1 MQSTKPKVS
10 IGLAVYNGEKHLLG
24 AINSLLAQEYQNF
37 ELLISD
43 NASTDATA
51 QICQTFARANSRIQ
65 YHRTETN
72 IGAAK
77 NFNRVFERSSGKYF
91 MWAAHDD
98 QWSPTYVTKC
108 VDALE
113 KNDDLVL
120 CGTDINFIDESGEA
134 IEYPREFNRLDTCA
148 MDSRQR
154 VRTLTARLDWF
165 AIYSLIRKDGLR
177 NTRLFAEV
185 YGADVIL
192 LLELLLKGQSLIL
205 PERLFHYRFIPKTAQ
220 EHLEDITGTI
230 RKAES
235 RPYTELATHLL
246 QVIADSNCTTD
257 LKQDMRDD
265 LLDNV
270 CQYNEA
276 WSHNIVSENPGL
288 LQVPDYLRI
297 IEIRKLF
304 TPPQKSPRQVS
315 GAAENDP
322 NRYSVRVPNSNV
334 VPRGTFGFNVIGFV
348 SGNLGLGVSTRNT
361 IAALKSR
368 KFPVAVLDLDP
379 GLGRSGFDTRYNHLR
394 VRTPAELPY
403 DVNLLVFPMESI
415 GRFVLGTPDIFTRP
429 DRINVACTFWE
440 LSVLPKPWQRAL
452 EFFDVIVAFSEFIRH
467 ALEFKLSGPSIVSAR
482 QPLYLP
488 DGVRAQRERF
498 GIGKEDVVFVTS
510 LEFGSDPL
518 RKNAH
523 SIIEAFL
530 KGLKDAPNARLL
542 IRLNNVFP
550 GMPWAPYL
558 AYLEN
563 AVASDSRIRIVTEK
577 MSYPEV
583 LSLYA
588 SADIYVSLHRSE
600 GLGLGPLEAM
610 ALGKPVIA
618 TGWSGNMTY
627 MDHTNACLVPYK
639 LIPVEGSVAAYST
652 ERLAGLD
659 AVWADPD
666 LDEAATWMRRL
677 ADNSELREEIGRKA
691 AASIADLRD
700 IASEVKFADQIRA
713 IWEHRQL
720 SGLIPD
726 HNLKLDALRDS
737 MLSAPTRPE
746 GAMVKFR
753 RRIGRFLDDHG
764 FGDALRP

>member
-1 MQSTKPKVS
+1 MQSIKPKVS
-10 IGLAVYNGEKHLLG
+10 IGLAVYNGEKHLLP
-24 AINSLLAQEYQNF
+24 AIDSLLAQEYQNF

-43 NASTDATA
+43 NASIDGTA
-51 QICQTFARANSRIQ
+51 QICQDFARADSRVK
-65 YHRTETN
+65 YHRNGTN

-77 NFNRVFERSSGKYF
+77 NFNRVFERSSGNYF

-98 QWSPTYVTKC
+98 QWSPTYITKC

-120 CGTDINFIDESGEA
+120 CGTDINFMNEHGEA

-148 MDSRQR
+148 MDLRQR
-154 VRTLTARLDWF
+154 VSTLTVKLDWF
-165 AIYSLIRKDGLR
+165 AIYSLIRKDALR
-177 NTRLFAEV
+177 NTRLFTEA

-192 LLELLLKGQSLIL
+192 LMELLLTGQTLIL
-205 PERLFHYRFIPKTAQ
+205 PERLFQYRFVQKTA
-220 EHLEDITGTI
+220 EIHLEEITGSI
-230 RKAES
+230 RKGES
-235 RPYTELATHLL
+235 RPYTELAKGLL
-246 QVIADSNCTTD
+246 QVIEDSNCIAD
-257 LKQDMRDD
+257 LKQNMRDD

-276 WSHNIVSENPGL
+276 WSHNLIRENPGL
-288 LQVPDYLRI
+288 IQVPDYLRP

-304 TPPQKSPRQVS
+304 TPAQESSEQVS
-315 GAAENDP
+315 GAAEIDP
-322 NRYSVRVPNSNV
+322 NRYSARAPNSNV
-334 VPRGTFGFNVIGFV
+334 VPHGTFGFNVIGFV
-348 SGNLGLGVSTRNT
+348 SGNLGLGVSTRNV
-361 IAALKSR
+361 IAALMSR
-368 KFPVAVLDLDP
+368 NFPVAVLDLDP
-379 GLGRSGFDTRYNHLR
+379 GLGRGGFDTRYNHLR
-394 VRTPAELPY
+394 VSAPAALPY
-403 DVNLLVFPMESI
+403 DVNLLVFPMEPI
-415 GRFVLGTPDIFTRP
+415 GGFVLGTPDIFTRP

-452 EFFDVIVAFSEFIRH
+452 ECFDVIVAFSEFIRH
-467 ALEFKLSGPSIVSAR
+467 TLEFKLSGPSILSAR

-488 DGVRAQRERF
+488 DGVSAQRERF

-523 SIIEAFL
+523 AIIEAFL

-542 IRLNNVFP
+542 IKVNNVFS

-563 AVASDSRIRIVTEK
+563 AAASDKRIRVVTENL
-577 MSYPEV
+577 SYPEV

-588 SADIYVSLHRSE
+588 SADVYVSLHRSE

-618 TGWSGNMTY
+618 TAWSGNMTY

-639 LIPVEGSVAAYST
+639 LIPVDGSVAAYSA

-666 LDEAATWMRRL
+666 VDEAATWMRRL
-677 ADNSELREEIGRKA
+677 ADDSELREEIGRKA

-700 IASEVKFADQIRA
+700 IASEVKFADEIRT
-713 IWEHRQL
+713 IWEHRQC
-720 SGLIPD
+720 SGFIPD
-726 HNLKLDALRDS
+726 QNLKLDALRDAIS
-737 MLSAPTRPE
+737 STPTRRE
-746 GAMVKFR
+746 SAIVRFR
-753 RRIGRFLDDHG
+753 RRIGRFLDDRG
-764 FGDALRP
+764 LGQA